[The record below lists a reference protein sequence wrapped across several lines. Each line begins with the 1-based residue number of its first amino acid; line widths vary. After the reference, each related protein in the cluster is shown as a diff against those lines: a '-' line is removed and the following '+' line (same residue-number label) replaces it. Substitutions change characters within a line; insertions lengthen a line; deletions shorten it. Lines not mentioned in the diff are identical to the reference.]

1 VVAAVKEC
9 AVEAD
14 SVNSADTDD
23 NAEKDVALVAV
34 ATSDSD
40 DSEDMVTDSVDTG
53 EFVLNESAEKDISA
67 DDVTIALFVKTL
79 TVAGIDT
86 EDENEGFEAVA
97 AFVTEEEDDTEGLAD
112 EVKEST
118 EGVGAA
124 DIDDAIVFEDVCD
137 PISTVE
143 ESIDVELTEF
153 VFMAV
158 AIDETEVK
166 LDTDGN
172 AVPEVE
178 TVFNPDVVGIL
189 VPLVVA
195 EIVEV
200 IEGIDEEE
208 TLIVTVSKT
217 VNV

>member
-1 VVAAVKEC
+1 VDAAVKEC

-14 SVNSADTDD
+14 SVNNVDTDD

-34 ATSDSD
+34 ATSDID
-40 DSEDMVTDSVDTG
+40 DNEDMVTDSVETG
-53 EFVLNESAEKDISA
+53 EFVLDVSSEKDISA
-67 DDVTIALFVKTL
+67 DDVTIALFVIPL

-86 EDENEGFEAVA
+86 EDDNEGFEAVA
-97 AFVTEEEDDTEGLAD
+97 AFVTDEEDDTDGLDD

-118 EGVGAA
+118 DGVSAA

-143 ESIDVELTEF
+143 ESIGVELTEF
-153 VFMAV
+153 VFIAV
-158 AIDETEVK
+158 AIDEAVFK
-166 LDTDGN
+166 LDTDGS

-178 TVFNPDVVGIL
+178 IVFNPDTVGIL

-200 IEGIDEEE
+200 IEGINEEE
-208 TLIVTVSKT
+208 ALIVTVSKT
-217 VNV
+217 VDV